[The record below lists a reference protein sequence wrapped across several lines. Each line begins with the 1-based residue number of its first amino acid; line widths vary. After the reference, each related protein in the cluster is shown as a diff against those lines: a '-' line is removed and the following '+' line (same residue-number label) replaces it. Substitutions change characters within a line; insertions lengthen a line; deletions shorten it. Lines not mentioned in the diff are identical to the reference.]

1 MYLIDTTLSGSR
13 SGFFYILLVSFILLL
28 NYFNLYKV
36 KIKHLLLTPIIA
48 LILFLSFSVSTV
60 FKAYKTYKSIDKPEL
75 YKLHINTN
83 NIAPLTGILFE
94 TNKDWFI
101 RFYKKNFFGNFQGIS
116 ERTGFFDFYVEK
128 ISNYEKY
135 YKDKINL
142 NYYSKPVID
151 RLSPGVDIFNVPFA
165 SKTLHDKYY
174 STFNLENNKE
184 YFSQHTNSEQI
195 TIFAET
201 EALFGNFSLIYY
213 CMIFLIL
220 KLFFI

>member
-101 RFYKKNFFGNFQGIS
+101 RFYKKNFLEIFKEFQ
-116 ERTGFFDFYVEK
+116 
-128 ISNYEKY
+128 
-135 YKDKINL
+135 
-142 NYYSKPVID
+142 
-151 RLSPGVDIFNVPFA
+151 
-165 SKTLHDKYY
+165 
-174 STFNLENNKE
+174 KE
-184 YFSQHTNSEQI
+184 QD
-195 TIFAET
+195 
-201 EALFGNFSLIYY
+201 
-213 CMIFLIL
+213 FLI
-220 KLFFI
+220 FM

>member
-1 MYLIDTTLSGSR
+1 MLHIKNILQFLNNVFNSLRLCLIFTIIIIYIFKNEIKIKNFYIKLFIFYSLYLIDTTLSGSR

-101 RFYKKNFFGNFQGIS
+101 RFYKKKFFGNFQGIS

-135 YKDKINL
+135 YK
-142 NYYSKPVID
+142 
-151 RLSPGVDIFNVPFA
+151 
-165 SKTLHDKYY
+165 T
-174 STFNLENNKE
+174 
-184 YFSQHTNSEQI
+184 
-195 TIFAET
+195 
-201 EALFGNFSLIYY
+201 
-213 CMIFLIL
+213 
-220 KLFFI
+220 KLT